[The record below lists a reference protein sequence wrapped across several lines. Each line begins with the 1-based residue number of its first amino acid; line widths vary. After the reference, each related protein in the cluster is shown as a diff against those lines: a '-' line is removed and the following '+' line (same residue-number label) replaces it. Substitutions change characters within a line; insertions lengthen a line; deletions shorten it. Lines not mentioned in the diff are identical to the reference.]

1 MLRRI
6 LDIKIKISTL
16 RTILHYGIGISVFLF
31 FIGICYLMIKYPP
44 PVHYYDFHNIE
55 QYPPH
60 YYHPITG
67 AKQMYA
73 VQLETCEVKQNL
85 DPLWKYC
92 NYV

>member
-1 MLRRI
+1 MLKRI
-6 LDIKIKISTL
+6 LDYKIKKSTL
-16 RTILHYGIGISVFLF
+16 ESILAYGIGISLILFLT
-31 FIGICYLMIKYPP
+31 GLCYLMIKYPP
-44 PVHYYDFHNIE
+44 PHHYYDFHNIE

-73 VQLETCEVKQNL
+73 FKLENCEVKQDL
-85 DPLWKYC
+85 GPLWKYC

>member
-1 MLRRI
+1 MLKRI
-6 LDIKIKISTL
+6 LDYKIKKSTL
-16 RTILHYGIGISVFLF
+16 ESILAYGIGISLILF
-31 FIGICYLMIKYPP
+31 FTGLCYLMIKYPP
-44 PVHYYDFHNIE
+44 PHHYYDFHNIE

-73 VQLETCEVKQNL
+73 FKLENCEVKQDL
-85 DPLWKYC
+85 GPLWKYC